1 MSARRI
7 AAAVCT
13 ALALTLASASPAL
26 AFGNGSGNSPN
37 APGQENAIENCF
49 QNIAKQSAKGVSAG
63 GGPKEGVL
71 APTNCDHFF
80 N

>member
-1 MSARRI
+1 M
-7 AAAVCT
+7 
-13 ALALTLASASPAL
+13 ALTLAGASPAL
-26 AFGNGSGNSPN
+26 AIGNGGGNSPN
-37 APGQENAIENCF
+37 APGQENAIENCG
-49 QNIAKQSAKGVSAG
+49 QNINKQANKGVSAG